1 MRCSKCEKELHDC
14 KCVWAIPIVCQ
25 RCGEVNPAE
34 IHTCTP
40 KRGWV
45 SLTDEE
51 IYAVENEYLVNS
63 RIPVGCGLYF
73 AKDIGEKL
81 REKNS

>member
-1 MRCSKCEKELHDC
+1 MRCGRCEKELHEC

-40 KRGWV
+40 IEN
-45 SLTDEE
+45 LTT
-51 IYAVENEYLVNS
+51 
-63 RIPVGCGLYF
+63 
-73 AKDIGEKL
+73 
-81 REKNS
+81 EKNIQTSDSND